1 MAFYRPALSRIGG
14 SGDSGAAWK
23 YSSTD
28 SIADALADDYFLP
41 AISEIGVNDLIL
53 VSDSNGSP
61 AVTISFCLTNNSTET
76 TAGTTITFASGTAIG
91 NV

>member
-1 MAFYRPALSRIGG
+1 MAFLRSGLSRIGG

-23 YSSTD
+23 YASTD
-28 SIADALADDYFLP
+28 SIATALGDDYFLP
-41 AISEIGVNDLIL
+41 AISEISVNDLIL

-61 AVTISFCLTNNSTET
+61 AVTISFCLTNDSTEDM
-76 TAGTTITFASGTAIG
+76 AGTTITFASGTAIG